1 MIRIKTLY
9 TRDLS
14 GNDYACQAS
23 ITQDYELNGN
33 QSLTAVIL
41 PSKVNRNFIDNIAE
55 MWSIFDFDDVEHRIV
70 YVKKRGE
77 GATLSVEIKAV
88 PAFFDDFDTLRIYDE
103 YNEHM
108 TAQRCFSLIFADTP
122 YSVVLN
128 GSFDAVEWQGLG
140 GGETRLEM
148 FKRALERYKA
158 EFRIVG
164 NTVYIENQV
173 GRDTQFQYRYRLN
186 ASNIVKEHDAS
197 ALWTYARGYGD
208 YEDEGED
215 GDGGGWE
222 SARLKREYTS
232 PLAQIIG
239 IRHAPPIKD
248 GRIKHANVLDAQLKS
263 LVDES
268 LKISISAD
276 IRDLRRQGYPLAQ
289 PQMGDRVFVI
299 DERIGLDEEV
309 RVVAMS
315 ITRNWRGDVVDCQL
329 TFGSDGVSKRYQSNL
344 STAVKDITEVMAGR
358 KKIPFSVLDDAV
370 LQATKL
376 IQNANTEL
384 QFPSSGGI
392 LAVDPNNPNYLVA
405 FTSRGIGVS
414 SDGGATFPEAITGL
428 GINAS
433 VITTGSMLADRIAGG
448 ILSSLNGRTTF
459 NLNDG
464 ILEMTN
470 TEFKLGGGADIHML
484 DAGNRLYF
492 RNNDWSAGVGV
503 GRSINNTYPYVYMGV
518 SKSDKPTATDAADF
532 SGFISNANDRESVD
546 GIGNS
551 VVGNRFHVRDKAVAF
566 SKGFLFNVNA
576 STAYFSPMNTDIH
589 SYSLGTSNN
598 RWSEIYGT
606 LVGTSSHNAKM
617 NIEDVDGRQAFDY
630 FDMMK
635 IKSYYYK
642 DDDYTNKYNRK
653 VGPVIEQLDPTLE
666 NLYKANESAL
676 DINSNLF
683 LLARAFQYFVEE
695 TNVRLE
701 ALENDGN

>member
-1 MIRIKTLY
+1 MY
-9 TRDLS
+9 VRDLE
-14 GNDYACQAS
+14 GNEYPCQAT
-23 ITQDYELNGN
+23 ITQNYELNGN
-33 QSLTAVIL
+33 QTLSAVIL
-41 PSKVNRNFIDNIAE
+41 PSKVNKKFMDDISE
-55 MWSIFDFDDVEHRIV
+55 MWEIVDFDGVAHKIV
-70 YVKKRGE
+70 YVSRKGE
-77 GATLSVEIKAV
+77 GLSFTVEIEAI
-88 PAFFDDFDTLRIYDE
+88 PLFFDVMDTMRIYEE

-108 TAQRCFSLIFADTP
+108 TPNRCFYLIFRD
-122 YSVVLN
+122 SGFNFILN
-128 GSFDAVEWQGLG
+128 GTFEAVQWEGFG
-140 GGETRLEM
+140 AGETRLEL
-148 FKRALERYKA
+148 FKKALERYKA
-158 EFRIVG
+158 EFRISG
-164 NTVYIENQV
+164 KLIYLENLV
-173 GRDTQFQYRYRLN
+173 GRDTQFMYRHRLN
-186 ASNIVKEHDAS
+186 ASNIEQENDATEM
-197 ALWTYARGYGD
+197 WTYARGYGD
-208 YEDEGED
+208 YDDVDEDEG
-215 GDGGGWE
+215 GGGWE
-222 SARLKREYTS
+222 NAKLKREYLS
-232 PLAQIIG
+232 PLAEIIG
-239 IRHAPPIKD
+239 RRDAPPIKD
-248 GRIKHANVLDAQLKS
+248 GRIKHESVMDEALKT

-268 LKISISAD
+268 LKISISTD
-276 IRDLRRQGYPLAQ
+276 LLDLREKGYELAQ
-289 PQMGDRVFVI
+289 PELGDRVFLI
-299 DERIGLDEEV
+299 DDRIGFKETV
-309 RVVAMS
+309 RVVDM
-315 ITRNWRGDVVDCQL
+315 TVKRNWRGEILSLNL
-329 TFGSDGVSKRYQSNL
+329 TFGTPGVTKRYQSNL

-358 KKIPFSVLDDAV
+358 KKIPFSVLDDSV

-484 DAGNRLYF
+484 DAGNKLYF

-503 GRSINNTYPYVYMGV
+503 GRSINNTYPFVYIGV
-518 SKSDKPTATDAADF
+518 SKSNKPTATDAADF

-551 VVGNRFHVRDKAVAF
+551 VVGNRFHVRDNAVSF
-566 SKGFLFNVNA
+566 SKGFLFNVNQ
-576 STAYFSPMNTDIH
+576 STPYFSPMNTG
-589 SYSLGTSNN
+589 SYSYTLGSRNN
-598 RWSEIYGT
+598 RWAEIYGT
-606 LVGTSSHNAKM
+606 LAGTSSHNAKM
-617 NIEDVDGRQAFDY
+617 NIEDVDGKQAFDY
-630 FDMMK
+630 FDLMK

-695 TNVRLE
+695 VNVRLGE
-701 ALENDGN
+701 LENGGN